1 VSGPDRTAREPIALA
16 QLLDQS
22 DEGAVTFD
30 RALRITFWNPAM
42 ERLSGLRSDEV
53 VGRHALDLF
62 PFLSEIGED
71 RCFHDALAGR
81 TTRSLCRPYTVPT
94 TGRSG
99 WFDASYSPIHAS
111 DGSIVGGGAIVR
123 DVTERKRAEER
134 LHEAEVRFRTM
145 ADSAP
150 VMLWMSGL
158 DANCD
163 FFNETW
169 LRFTGR
175 PLEREVGIGWADG
188 IHPEDFQDCVDTYLA
203 AFNERRPFTIE
214 YRLRRHDGE
223 YRWILDNGVPRFGPD
238 GVFAGYIG
246 SCVDITDRMNAAAE
260 RESLVVRLQQA
271 VSAREQFISIAS
283 HELRT
288 PLTTLGLQMERIQR
302 LSQRE
307 ETIPLEKLR
316 DIGRVASAQTTH
328 LARLID
334 DMLDVTRLGRSALR
348 IERHPIDLADLVREV
363 ANRFAEPLAL
373 ARCPFEMEV
382 PASLC
387 GEWDP
392 FRMEQVVTNLL
403 SNAVKYG
410 AGRRVMLR
418 LLARDGV
425 VQLMVRDEGRGIAAE
440 DQERIFGCFE
450 RAVPAREVSGL
461 GLGLFIVRQIA
472 EAHGGRVRLTSA
484 SGQGATFTVELPC
497 TAAIDLQRG

>member
-1 VSGPDRTAREPIALA
+1 MSGPDRVASDPVPLA

-30 RALRITFWNPAM
+30 QALRITSWNRAM
-42 ERLSGLRSDEV
+42 ERISGLRSSEV
-53 VGRHALDLF
+53 VGRNALELF
-62 PFLSEIGED
+62 PFLCEIGED
-71 RCFHDALAGR
+71 RHFHDALAGR
-81 TTRSLCRPYTVPT
+81 TARSLCRPYAVPA
-94 TGRSG
+94 TGQSG
-99 WFDASYSPIHAS
+99 WFDASYAPIRAT
-111 DGSIVGGGAIVR
+111 DGSIIGGGAIVH
-123 DVTERKRAEER
+123 DVTERKHAEER
-134 LHEAEVRFRTM
+134 VREAEARFRTM

-150 VMLWMSGL
+150 VMLWTSGL
-158 DANCD
+158 DASCD

-223 YRWILDNGVPRFGPD
+223 YRWILDSGVPRFGPD
-238 GVFAGYIG
+238 GAFAGYIG

-260 RESLVVRLQQA
+260 RESLVVRLQEA

-288 PLTTLGLQMERIQR
+288 PLTTLRLQMERIQR
-302 LSQRE
+302 LSQRG

-316 DIGRVASAQTTH
+316 DIGRVALAQTTH
-328 LARLID
+328 LTRLIE
-334 DMLDVTRLGRSALR
+334 DMLDVTRLGRGALG
-348 IERHPIDLADLVREV
+348 IERRRVDLAELVREV
-363 ANRFAEPLAL
+363 ASRFTEPLAL
-373 ARCPFEMEV
+373 ARCPFDMEV
-382 PASLC
+382 PLSLC

-392 FRMEQVVTNLL
+392 FRLEQVVTNLL

-410 AGRRVMLR
+410 AGKRVMLR
-418 LLARDGV
+418 LIEHDGV
-425 VQLMVRDEGRGIAAE
+425 VELIVRDEGRGIAVE
-440 DQERIFGCFE
+440 DQERIFDCFA

-484 SGQGATFTVELPC
+484 SGQGATFTVEIPF
-497 TAAIDLQRG
+497 APAISVPPR